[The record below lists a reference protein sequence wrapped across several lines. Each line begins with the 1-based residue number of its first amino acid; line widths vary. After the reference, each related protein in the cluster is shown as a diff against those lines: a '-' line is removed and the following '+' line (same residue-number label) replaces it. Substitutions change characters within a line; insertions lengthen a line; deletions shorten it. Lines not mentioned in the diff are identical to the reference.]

1 MINSEKYSSDDNYGA
16 FGMKLKTKGDRIND
30 QNEDNTDISKMAVYE
45 VGMSA
50 TEYAELLEEDRYE

>member
-1 MINSEKYSSDDNYGA
+1 MIKADKRSRDGNYGA
-16 FGMKLKTKGDRIND
+16 FGMRVKSKGDRIND